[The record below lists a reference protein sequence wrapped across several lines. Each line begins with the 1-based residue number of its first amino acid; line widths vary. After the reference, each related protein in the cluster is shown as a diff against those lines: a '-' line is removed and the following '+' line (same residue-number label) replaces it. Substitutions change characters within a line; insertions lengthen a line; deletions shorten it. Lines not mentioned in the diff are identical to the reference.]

1 MSGLPLIGSTTCS
14 KQVGLHAFHIHVE
27 CGQRA
32 FPLIIPSPINPFAP
46 AIILDGPA
54 DLLFAIS
61 DATERPSSA
70 VPIII
75 AHNFGLRN
83 ATCGQMAGKLLP

>member
-1 MSGLPLIGSTTCS
+1 MFHLPPIGVCACLSQALS
-14 KQVGLHAFHIHVE
+14 AD
-27 CGQRA
+27 R
-32 FPLIIPSPINPFAP
+32 SPRVNAQAP
-46 AIILDGPA
+46 ANILDGPA

-61 DATERPSSA
+61 YATDRASSA

-83 ATCGQMAGKLLP
+83 ATHEQMAGKLLP

>member
-1 MSGLPLIGSTTCS
+1 MFHLPPIGVSACS
-14 KQVGLHAFHIHVE
+14 SQALSAA
-27 CGQRA
+27 R
-32 FPLIIPSPINPFAP
+32 SPRVNVQAP
-46 AIILDGPA
+46 ANILDGPA

-61 DATERPSSA
+61 YATDRASSA

-83 ATCGQMAGKLLP
+83 ATHGQMAGKLLP

>member
-1 MSGLPLIGSTTCS
+1 MFHLPPIGVCACS
-14 KQVGLHAFHIHVE
+14 SQALSAA
-27 CGQRA
+27 R
-32 FPLIIPSPINPFAP
+32 SPRVNAQAP
-46 AIILDGPA
+46 ANILDGPA
-54 DLLFAIS
+54 NLLFAIS

>member
-1 MSGLPLIGSTTCS
+1 MFHLPPIGVSACS
-14 KQVGLHAFHIHVE
+14 SQALSAV
-27 CGQRA
+27 R
-32 FPLIIPSPINPFAP
+32 SPRVNAQAP
-46 AIILDGPA
+46 ANIFDGPA

-61 DATERPSSA
+61 YATDRASSA

-83 ATCGQMAGKLLP
+83 ATHEQMAGKLLP

>member
-1 MSGLPLIGSTTCS
+1 MFHLPPIGVCACFSQALS
-14 KQVGLHAFHIHVE
+14 AD
-27 CGQRA
+27 R
-32 FPLIIPSPINPFAP
+32 SPRVNAQAP
-46 AIILDGPA
+46 ANIFDGPA

-61 DATERPSSA
+61 YATDRASSA

-83 ATCGQMAGKLLP
+83 ATHEQMAGKLLP